1 MALAWRKII
10 IPIKLSNI
18 NPYGFIKKIQ
28 ALKCQYNHNEIID
41 AVATTVFVLTEY
53 KEFNRFKEIVINS
66 VTEAFN
72 KSNSFKTTRIII
84 RILTKIGAFNSKQI
98 EALKRA
104 IKNNDQVFN
113 EIYALPEFKKTLK
126 NKHKITIDS

>member
-1 MALAWRKII
+1 
-10 IPIKLSNI
+10 
-18 NPYGFIKKIQ
+18 
-28 ALKCQYNHNEIID
+28 
-41 AVATTVFVLTEY
+41 LTEY